1 MTRTIFI
8 ILFSFLLSG
17 LFGCDRNVNN
27 ARLAEADSLMF
38 ISPEKSLSILESI
51 NDKSGYSRGE
61 VAEYAFLLSQARSR
75 NHITPENDSLI
86 KIAIDYY
93 AQHKDARRRAW
104 CHVVASDVYDVLGN
118 DSLAIFYAR
127 DSEKAS
133 KEIDDP
139 RLKCF
144 ANYFLGY
151 MLRFQRPFEES
162 NHYLNE
168 AIKYAKLIGDT
179 AHIVLP
185 LIDLGLNAQ
194 FEHKNNEAL
203 SFYYQSLPYCQSSKW
218 NKYLPTIYAQLAITY
233 ENKKSYSQALEHI
246 NHSINLQKQNNEI
259 NSLGALYR
267 FKSNILA
274 DMGQWDSIPYFAEKG
289 LTDSAFVTR
298 GMYDLAMM
306 KWAEGIGD
314 YRKALEYSK
323 HYAEM
328 LDSMYKE
335 ETENKMMEMQ
345 RKYDLTQIK
354 IESDRLKI
362 KSQHN
367 SIITLGVLLA
377 CCALTIVGIIS
388 INLYKKLRR
397 ERKEHTSERNRR
409 LIADERRRHRL
420 LSYND
425 VIAKVM
431 SINRHDDKEQLKR
444 GNGLALT
451 ADETAKL
458 IEAVDECYEGYLTK
472 LADEHPSLNQNDLA
486 ICAMILLKVPNRD
499 MVILSG
505 LSSDTMKKRKLRLRN
520 EKLCIDKNVD
530 DWLMKESR
538 VYVDDIDAKYNDP
551 DNEEVKD

>member
-17 LFGCDRNVNN
+17 LFGCDRHVNN

-51 NDKSGYSRGE
+51 TDKSGYSRGE
-61 VAEYAFLLSQARSR
+61 LAEYAFLLSQARSR

-127 DSEKAS
+127 DAEKLS
-133 KEIDDP
+133 QNIGDL
-139 RLKCF
+139 RLKCY

-151 MLRFQRPFEES
+151 MLRYQQPYEES
-162 NHYLNE
+162 SHYLNE
-168 AIKYAKLIGDT
+168 AKKYAKEINDT
-179 AHIVLP
+179 SHIILS
-185 LIDLGLNAQ
+185 LIDLSGN
-194 FEHKNNEAL
+194 AL
-203 SFYYQSLPYCQSSKW
+203 SNTEYDETLSYLYQAIPYCKSPKW
-218 NKYLPTIYAQLAITY
+218 NTYQPFIHAKLSAVYAQKKDFQTALLNVNRSLNLICPSDSIT
-233 ENKKSYSQALEHI
+233 NSSALFQ
-246 NHSINLQKQNNEI
+246 LK
-259 NSLGALYR
+259 G
-267 FKSNILA
+267 NILA
-274 DMGQWDSIPYFAEKG
+274 DMGQWDSVPYFAKKG

-298 GMYDLAMM
+298 GMYDITMM
-306 KWAEGIGD
+306 KWAEGTGN

-328 LDSMYKE
+328 LDSIYKE
-335 ETENKMMEMQ
+335 KTENKMMEMQ
-345 RKYDLTQIK
+345 RKYDLTQAK

-377 CCALTIVGIIS
+377 CCALTIVVIIS

-420 LSYND
+420 LSHND

-444 GNGLALT
+444 GNGLSLT

-472 LADEHPSLNQNDLA
+472 LAEEHPSLNQNDLA

-505 LSSDTMKKRKLRLRN
+505 LSYDTMKKRKLRLRN

-530 DWLMKESR
+530 DWLMNESR

-551 DNEEVKD
+551 DNEEAKD